1 MMAELP
7 NLRDD
12 AFWDTPVQEPL
23 MPAVPAASKQRKRRE
38 FQERLETRGRAR
50 ALQAMYAADM
60 RDFAQLRRYAS
71 QVFDDLSIVADERTF
86 ATQIVA
92 TMLEYGAEIDAALT
106 AVTENW
112 RYERLGAIERNVLRV
127 AAAELRRGTTPV
139 KVVIQEAIRLAERF
153 GTERSARF
161 VNGVLDQYA
170 RRLGR
175 L

>member
-1 MMAELP
+1 MADLP
-7 NLRDD
+7 SLRDD
-12 AFWDTPVQEPL
+12 AFWDAPVQEPIL
-23 MPAVPAASKQRKRRE
+23 PGVAGRKQRKQRNC
-38 FQERLETRGRAR
+38 QERLETRGRAR

-60 RDFAQLRRYAS
+60 RDFSKIKRIALQT
-71 QVFDDLSIVADERTF
+71 FDDLSIVPEERLF
-86 ATQIVA
+86 ASQLISTIA
-92 TMLEYGAEIDAALT
+92 EYGTEIDAALT

-127 AAAELRRGTTPV
+127 AAAELHRGTTPV
-139 KVVIQEAIRLAERF
+139 KVVLQEAIRLAERF

-161 VNGVLDQYA
+161 VNGVLDEYA

>member
-1 MMAELP
+1 MAELP
-7 NLRDD
+7 SLRDD
-12 AFWDTPVQEPL
+12 AFWDNPVQEPIL
-23 MPAVPAASKQRKRRE
+23 PGVAGRKQRKQRN

-60 RDFAQLRRYAS
+60 RDFSKIKRIALQT
-71 QVFDDLSIVADERTF
+71 FDDLSIVPEERLF
-86 ATQIVA
+86 ASQLINTIA
-92 TMLEYGAEIDAALT
+92 EHGAEIDAALT

-127 AAAELRRGTTPV
+127 AAAELRREVTPV
-139 KVVIQEAIRLAERF
+139 KVVLQEAIRLAERF

-161 VNGVLDQYA
+161 VNGVLDEYA